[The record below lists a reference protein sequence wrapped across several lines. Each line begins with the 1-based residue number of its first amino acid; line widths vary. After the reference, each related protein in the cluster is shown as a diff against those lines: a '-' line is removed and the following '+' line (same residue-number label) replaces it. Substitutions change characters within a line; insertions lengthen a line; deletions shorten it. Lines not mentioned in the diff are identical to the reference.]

1 MSLHRLPNGE
11 IEFGEAKRLPT
22 GQIRCLVK
30 LTEFDNEVAEFVA
43 SPDDTEDH
51 GRELYEMLNS
61 KYSDQVAPVT
71 QEDLYKEAS
80 DYAKHRRYMELK
92 DTDWTQL
99 PDVPDATKTLWAEY
113 RQALRD
119 ITSQE
124 GFPFDIVW
132 PEVPN

>member
-11 IEFGEAKRLPT
+11 IEFGEAKRLST
-22 GQIRCLVK
+22 GQIKCLVK
-30 LTEFDNEVAEFVA
+30 LAAYDNELVEFIA
-43 SPDDTEDH
+43 SPDDTEDY

-71 QEDLYKEAS
+71 QEELYQEAVNL
-80 DYAKHRRYMELK
+80 AKHRRYLELK

-99 PDVPDATKTLWAEY
+99 PDVPEATKTLWAEY

-124 GFPFDIVW
+124 GFPYDIVW